1 MIISKEGV
9 DLRTLITQD
18 LTDVLIRMAL
28 VALMAYISLKIF
40 SPFLG
45 VMLWALVLAVTL
57 YPLHQKLAAKL
68 GGSQGKAATI
78 LVLAGMLVIDIP
90 VVMMGSSVSGFAQQ
104 TQASFK
110 NDTFSIRKPPESV
123 AHIPIVGPRVHSAW
137 KQAAEDLP
145 NFIKKHKSS
154 SQEFTKTALGFAS
167 GFISSIFQF
176 FIAMVIA
183 GIMMAWGKEASDNLL
198 QISCRIAGNKE
209 GAALHKLSTATIRS
223 ISLGVIGVAFIQ
235 ALLFGVGL
243 YLVDLPTAGLLTLIV
258 LLLGIAQIPAVIVS
272 IPVIIFIWF
281 TGDSAIMNVVFTVYF
296 VLAGMA
302 DNVLKPFLLGRG
314 VDAPMPVVLLGA
326 LGGAVSAGLIGLFI
340 GSVFLSLAYVIF
352 MNWVHDGS
360 IENDLSANNQSPEQ
374 LANLE

>member
-1 MIISKEGV
+1 MDMSQESDG
-9 DLRTLITQD
+9 LRTLITQD

-68 GGSQGKAATI
+68 GGRQGRAATI
-78 LVLAGMLVIDIP
+78 LVLAGMLLIDIP
-90 VVMMGSSVSGFAQQ
+90 VVMMGSSVSDFARQ

-110 NDTFSIRKPPESV
+110 NDTFSIKKPPESV
-123 AHIPIVGPRVHSAW
+123 ARVPIVGPRVYSAW
-137 KQAAEDLP
+137 QQAAEDLP
-145 NFIKKHKSS
+145 KFIKKHKSS

-183 GIMMAWGKEASDNLL
+183 GIMMAWGKEASESFL
-198 QISCRIAGNKE
+198 QISYRIAGYKA
-209 GAALHKLSTATIRS
+209 GASLHKLSTATIRS
-223 ISLGVIGVAFIQ
+223 VSLGVIGVAFIQ

-243 YLVDLPTAGLLTLIV
+243 YLIDFPAAGLLALFV
-258 LLLGIAQIPAVIVS
+258 LLLGIAQIPAVIVA
-272 IPVIIFIWF
+272 IPAIIFIWY
-281 TGDSAIMNVVFTVYF
+281 TGDSAAVNAVFTIYF
-296 VLAGMA
+296 VLAGLA

-340 GSVFLSLAYVIF
+340 GAVFLSLTYVIF
-352 MNWVHDGS
+352 MSWVHDGLKK
-360 IENDLSANNQSPEQ
+360 NDPSSNNQSPEQ
-374 LANLE
+374 LAHPE